1 MLRNKDNPTQEIQGN
16 MPSLLVVYKPRP
28 TQEPKKVTPVDIKQ
42 TPVQKIILPTK
53 DVNED
58 DWGNEPIE
66 KKKEPV
72 QSIEDQIIQLDVDNY
87 EKFLRDMIAPKSGVT
102 LEQFVDAVNSIP
114 DKELRKKVV
123 TKLQVLYD
131 PSAAQELVG
140 VPKQYQ
146 ASGGKID
153 KIAIEA
159 FKNPG
164 TFTPPERKKENPIDI
179 PTAPIKK
186 IPTNDERDEPKKI
199 ELPSTQDNTEDNAIQ
214 QPEKEPQ
221 VELTPAFI
229 DLAKVTPE
237 QKIRLQNSVVGIKVL
252 DLVSK
257 VNNIDDK

>member
-1 MLRNKDNPTQEIQGN
+1 MLRNKNDPTQEIQGN

-28 TQEPKKVTPVDIKQ
+28 TQESKKITPVDIKQ
-42 TPVQKIILPTK
+42 APVQKITPPTK
-53 DVNED
+53 NIQED
-58 DWGNEPIE
+58 DWGNKPIE
-66 KKKEPV
+66 KKEEPV
-72 QSIEDQIIQLDVDNY
+72 QSIEDQVIQLDVDNY
-87 EKFLRDMIAPKSGVT
+87 EKFLRDMIAPKSGIT

-140 VPKQYQ
+140 IPKEYQ
-146 ASGGKID
+146 TSGGKID
-153 KIAIEA
+153 KAAIEA

-164 TFTPPERKKENPIDI
+164 TFTPPQRKKENPVDL
-179 PTAPIKK
+179 PVAPIKK
-186 IPTNDERDEPKKI
+186 IPINDERDTPKKI
-199 ELPSTQDNTEDNAIQ
+199 ELPSTQNNTEDNTIQ
-214 QPEKEPQ
+214 QPEKEPE

-229 DLAKVTPE
+229 DLAKITPE

-257 VNNIDDK
+257 VNNMDDK